1 MFLPCWRAS
10 VAKELACS
18 IFFFSAFIPHGVFS
32 HCEIKEKSTHRSVE
46 IVWQVNVLLRVAVR
60 GPLVSSSD
68 EYMLYIPSH
77 ITWPEHHQP
86 SAPSAHQPTTQHSA
100 GPTLCL
106 TNFSFYFITTPGHI
120 NSNVICNECQLKKH
134 FKTKSKMINKHPI
147 YKYNINICI
156 FCSQSILYN
165 KLYNLTILNI
175 HMLITIIV
183 NLLFVHVYVNIFR
196 SRRLI
201 MP

>member
-1 MFLPCWRAS
+1 MLTCQRSQGIGLFN
-10 VAKELACS
+10 
-18 IFFFSAFIPHGVFS
+18 FFFLCLYTSRCFFTLRNQGKINAS
-32 HCEIKEKSTHRSVE
+32 LCWNSLK
-46 IVWQVNVLLRVAVR
+46 VNVLLSVPVR